1 MNEDEIKGTAKKV
14 GGSVQEL
21 AGKAFGDQ
29 QLEGKGYLNQ
39 AVGTVQ
45 DGYGKVREKVK
56 DLIEDAT
63 PVAKDA
69 IDTGRDYVR
78 RGSAAVA
85 RTTGDNTALV
95 LLAAGIAGAALGW
108 FALSRRGSA
117 TPAKKPAPRT
127 RAPRTTRARK
137 TAK

>member
-1 MNEDEIKGTAKKV
+1 MNEDEIKGTAKKLV
-14 GGSVQEL
+14 GTGQEVV
-21 AGKAFGDQ
+21 GKVANDE

-56 DLIEDAT
+56 DLIEEAAPT
-63 PVAKDA
+63 AKGA

-95 LLAAGIAGAALGW
+95 LLAAGVAGAALGW
-108 FALSRRGSA
+108 FALNRKGA
-117 TPAKKPAPRT
+117 AK
-127 RAPRTTRARK
+127 TTKGAK
-137 TAK
+137 TKK